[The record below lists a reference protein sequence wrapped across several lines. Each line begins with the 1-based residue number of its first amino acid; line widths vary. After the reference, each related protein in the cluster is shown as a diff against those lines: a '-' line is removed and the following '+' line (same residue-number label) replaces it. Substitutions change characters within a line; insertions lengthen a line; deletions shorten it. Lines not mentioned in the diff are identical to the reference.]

1 MSIEGAGGV
10 PKDDLERQDRLQKEI
25 DEHIE
30 QYVEEFSEENY
41 YFSVDTREVADN
53 HVRVSVYGLED
64 YELPS
69 QDRVAEAVGNFMNW
83 VPGYEEETENDEN
96 YTIRII
102 DFEDGGSVRF

>member
-25 DEHIE
+25 DEHVE

-41 YFSVDTREVADN
+41 YFSVDTREVADT